1 MSYVIFKTN
10 QCLDGEVLFK
20 ANKPYSILNEDADVY
35 YVSYEDEEYT
45 TRCCI
50 YPKNYTEFT
59 VHEGELP
66 KTKKSG
72 KANETLNDSKEDRKL
87 FVHNLGLLLSQT
99 REGIKSCELGDNE
112 IVTVTYRSGY
122 EMKVNVNMD
131 SYMAIISDVTNH
143 IKEG

>member
-1 MSYVIFKTN
+1 MENPTAGIEELKNKGRKLIF
-10 QCLDGEVLFK
+10 
-20 ANKPYSILNEDADVY
+20 
-35 YVSYEDEEYT
+35 
-45 TRCCI
+45 
-50 YPKNYTEFT
+50 
-59 VHEGELP
+59 
-66 KTKKSG
+66 
-72 KANETLNDSKEDRKL
+72 NDSKEDRKL